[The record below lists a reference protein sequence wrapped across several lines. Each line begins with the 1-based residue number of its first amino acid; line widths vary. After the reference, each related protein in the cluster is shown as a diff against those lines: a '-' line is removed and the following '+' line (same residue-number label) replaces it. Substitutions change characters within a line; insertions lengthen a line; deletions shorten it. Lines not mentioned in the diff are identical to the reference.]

1 MDERLSLSGE
11 LAGEITEQKRKAWN
25 QRMEKAREKAKE
37 AEQMKKLEDLFRQ
50 DPVKRLEGE
59 AKLVYQ
65 WKQEYRNMA

>member
-1 MDERLSLSGE
+1 
-11 LAGEITEQKRKAWN
+11 
-25 QRMEKAREKAKE
+25 MEKAREKAKE